1 MVLVIGLSENPITVG
16 LVLSLLVYIG
26 IRFSGAHYN
35 PAVTIAMIFRK
46 LISIKQAF
54 HYIIVQILG
63 AVLAAFLVYKIK
75 GSFMRVA
82 PASTASISQIVLLEF
97 VLTLVLIMV
106 ILFVATDKRT
116 KGNVYYGAAIG
127 GTVMLISLIGG
138 GVSGGAFN
146 PAVGLGPILFESIL
160 GVSAA
165 TINNFWYYI
174 VGPISGAIIATYV
187 YAIVAD

>member
-26 IRFSGAHYN
+26 IRLSGAHYN

-46 LISIKQAF
+46 LISVKQAF

-82 PASTASISQIVLLEF
+82 PAPTASISQIFLLEF

-127 GTVMLISLIGG
+127 VTVMLISLLGG

-146 PAVGLGPILFESIL
+146 PAVGFGPILFESIL

-187 YAIVAD
+187 YALVAD

>member
-26 IRFSGAHYN
+26 IRLSGAHYN

-46 LISIKQAF
+46 LISVKQAF

-75 GSFMRVA
+75 GTFMSVA
-82 PASTASISQIVLLEF
+82 PAPTASISQIVLLEF

-106 ILFVATDKRT
+106 ILFLATDKRT

-146 PAVGLGPILFESIL
+146 PAVGFGPILFESIL
-160 GVSAA
+160 VVSAA

-174 VGPISGAIIATYV
+174 VGPISGAIIATYI
-187 YAIVAD
+187 YTLVAD

>member
-26 IRFSGAHYN
+26 IHLSGAHYN
-35 PAVTIAMIFRK
+35 PAVTIAMIFKK
-46 LISIKQAF
+46 LISVKQASY
-54 HYIIVQILG
+54 YIIVQISG
-63 AVLAAFLVYKIK
+63 AVLAAFLVYHIQ
-75 GSFMRVA
+75 GSFMRIA
-82 PASTASISQIVLLEF
+82 PAPTSSISQIVLLEF
-97 VLTLVLIMV
+97 VFTLVLIMV

-127 GTVMLISLIGG
+127 CTVTLISLIGG
-138 GVSGGAFN
+138 GISGGAFN

-165 TINNFWYYI
+165 TINYFWYYL
-174 VGPISGAIIATYV
+174 VGPISGAIVATYV
-187 YAIVAD
+187 YRLVAD